1 MTKRFTGGSLRRLSR
16 PALAAVLALPLLA
29 ACGEDEAA
37 EQETTA
43 PAVSTD
49 EERESPAG
57 VPSTLESTERAI
69 EAVPPKSDG
78 Q

>member
-1 MTKRFTGGSLRRLSR
+1 MTKRFTGDLLRRLSR

-37 EQETTA
+37 EQDTTSP
-43 PAVSTD
+43 PASTAD
-49 EERESPAG
+49 RQEAPAG

>member
-1 MTKRFTGGSLRRLSR
+1 MTKQFTGDLLRRLLR

-43 PAVSTD
+43 PAASTAD
-49 EERESPAG
+49 RQESPAG